1 MFSKKEKRKKR
12 KKKGP
17 HRFTMTLKNR
27 NKHKMMK
34 EQVGDY
40 SQFLK
45 MRETQKVGRNCPGK
59 IVVG

>member
-27 NKHKMMK
+27 NDERASGGLLTVSEDEGDPKSWK
-34 EQVGDY
+34 EL
-40 SQFLK
+40 S
-45 MRETQKVGRNCPGK
+45 R
-59 IVVG
+59 